1 VLIENKG
8 LLVPWQTDGQET
20 PRDGFT
26 KSQLP
31 DDKLMPA
38 RQSAA

>member
-8 LLVPWQTDGQET
+8 LLVPRQTGGQKT

-38 RQSAA
+38 RQSAG